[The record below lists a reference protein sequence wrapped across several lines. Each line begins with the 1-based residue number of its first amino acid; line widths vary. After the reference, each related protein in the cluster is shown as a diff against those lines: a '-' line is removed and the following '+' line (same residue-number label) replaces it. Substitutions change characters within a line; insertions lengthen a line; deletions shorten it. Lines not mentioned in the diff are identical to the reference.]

1 MKVDK
6 EFKIID
12 KSGIHARPATTL
24 VQIASK
30 YHSKVDLEFN
40 GKAVNLK
47 SIMGVLSLAIP
58 KDAVIKITAQG
69 SDSSEVMTTLEDS
82 MKETGLAQ

>member
-30 YHSKVDLEFN
+30 YDSKVDLEFN